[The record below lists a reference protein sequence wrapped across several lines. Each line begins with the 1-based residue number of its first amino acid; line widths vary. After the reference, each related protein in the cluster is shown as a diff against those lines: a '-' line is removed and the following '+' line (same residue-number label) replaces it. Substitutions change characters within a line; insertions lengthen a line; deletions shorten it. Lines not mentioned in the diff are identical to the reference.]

1 MADIERV
8 VAKIHFTV
16 QFYYTQRNDNVF
28 NPSVSPGFFF
38 LFFFLLFDFCQR
50 NSSETPGQ
58 NLIKFYCY
66 DQDHTVYISMCIFT
80 GYSDLIVFEN
90 IDRS

>member
-1 MADIERV
+1 MFLTRPSV
-8 VAKIHFTV
+8 C
-16 QFYYTQRNDNVF
+16 Q
-28 NPSVSPGFFF
+28 SVSPVFFF
-38 LFFFLLFDFCQR
+38 VFVFFVFVFFLLFDFCQR
-50 NSSETPGQ
+50 NSPETPGQ

-66 DQDHTVYISMCIFT
+66 EDHTVYISMCIFT